1 VKNPSSFA
9 ALLTSLAIFTA
20 CSTPEESA
28 RADAAAHQRKLA
40 EQARENLDREREREA
55 ERRADI
61 EEARANAAEDAADR
75 ARDIA
80 EKRAD
85 AAEDAARL
93 RAYEVEYARQL
104 GKKPS
109 QLTPSERAWIRDKYD

>member
-1 VKNPSSFA
+1 MKLPA
-9 ALLTSLAIFTA
+9 ALACLAFIA
-20 CSTPEESA
+20 SCSTPEERA
-28 RADAAAHQRKLA
+28 RADAAARQRELS
-40 EQARENLDREREREA
+40 EQARENFERQREQDQ

-61 EEARANAAEDAADR
+61 EDARQKAAEDAAER

-85 AAEDAARL
+85 AARDAARL

-104 GKKPS
+104 GKTPS
-109 QLTPSERAWIRDKYD
+109 QLTPAERAWIREQFD